1 MGQITH
7 LLVGVILL
15 LTVYHHVHAQ
25 KVDTGKLTPKVAAD
39 VKAYMEKYGYS
50 HGFNVGSSVAS
61 EELKKFQQYAN
72 IAITGQ
78 LDDATLKK
86 MNDERCGMADF
97 NLEVNKRVRRYVHQ
111 GTNWKPLFNKKGEMT
126 LRWTLLNTDSGRTV
140 TYAQALEAM
149 RIAFFFWNEKTD
161 IDFVEVSKDKVGTLG
176 NEKENIEI
184 LCSFE
189 SKGHGDPY
197 YFDGPGR
204 TLAHAFYPLSNKGL
218 SGDVHFD
225 DDEEYTYKSAKGKN
239 LLWVA
244 THEIGHSLGL
254 AHSSNRNAVMYPW
267 YTAYNPDMKLLDDDI
282 LGIQT
287 LYGSRSKKAPTHPLA
302 KVDPTI
308 PPPTKGNCPQQG
320 KITAVYYSDLY
331 KQEFA
336 FTTTNHIYFLG
347 YKTRIP
353 VVNRFNYYP
362 KVIVPGTI
370 EAVFTLEGFQNFGY
384 TKDKYQF
391 IFNDQGRYWQY
402 YGFSYGSGNAKKGFS
417 IHDGQGPLRLRFPR
431 YVKHVDAVFNA
442 VFNGRTYF
450 FAGTEYWRYNNKR
463 REFDAGYPK
472 NIKQYWGGLPRTV
485 DAAYSSPDKS
495 TTYFIAEGKFYL
507 YDDVNIK
514 VKSVHEIS
522 SFLQCRGA
530 AQIIDNSS
538 RSSNKLGLIGM
549 ISSEPAQLSALSSP
563 GEKPREP

>member
-1 MGQITH
+1 MGRETH
-7 LLVGVILL
+7 LLVGVVLL
-15 LTVYHHVHAQ
+15 LTVCHIHAQ
-25 KVDTGKLTPKVAAD
+25 PKKVDLDPKVAAQ

-50 HGFNVGSSVAS
+50 HGFNVGTPVAND
-61 EELKKFQQYAN
+61 ELKKFQEFAN
-72 IAITGQ
+72 IEVTGQ
-78 LDDATLKK
+78 LDEATLKK
-86 MNDERCGMADF
+86 MNEERCGMADF
-97 NLEVNKRVRRYVHQ
+97 NVEVNRRTRRYVHQ
-111 GTNWKPLFNKKGEMT
+111 GTNWKTLFRTKGKME

-161 IDFVEVSKDKVGTLG
+161 IDFIEIPKDKIGTHG
-176 NEKENIEI
+176 YPEKKDIEL

-189 SKGHGDPY
+189 RSTHGDPY
-197 YFDGPGR
+197 PFDGPGR
-204 TLAHAFYPLSNKGL
+204 TLAHAFYPLTNAGL

-254 AHSSNRNAVMYPW
+254 AHSSNRDAVMYPW
-267 YTAYNPDMKLLDDDI
+267 YTAYNPDMKLLDDDV

-287 LYGSRSKKAPTHPLA
+287 LYGSRSKPAPIHPLK
-302 KVDPTI
+302 KVEPTI
-308 PPPTKGNCPQQG
+308 PPSDKGQCPQQG
-320 KITAVYYSDLY
+320 RITAVYYSDLY

-336 FTTTNHIYFLG
+336 FTDTNRIYFLG
-347 YKTRIP
+347 YEKRIP
-353 VVNRFNYYP
+353 VVDRFNYYP
-362 KVIVPGTI
+362 KVIIPGTI
-370 EAVFTLEGFQNFGY
+370 QALFTLEGFQSFGY

-402 YGFSYGSGNAKKGFS
+402 YGFSYGSGNDREGFS
-417 IHDGQGPLRLRFPR
+417 IHDGKGPLRLSFPP
-431 YVKHVDAVFNA
+431 YVKHIDAVFNA

-450 FAGTEYWRYNNKR
+450 FAGTEYWRYDNKR
-463 REFDAGYPK
+463 RQFDAGYPK
-472 NIKQYWGGLPRTV
+472 NIERYWGGLPRTV

-495 TTYFIAEGKFYL
+495 TTYFIAEGKYYL

-522 SFLQCRGA
+522 SFLRCNGA
-530 AQIIDNSS
+530 AQIADNSS
-538 RSSNKLGLIGM
+538 RSPDKAGLIGM
-549 ISSEPAQLSALSSP
+549 ISSALSTP
-563 GEKPREP
+563 PEEP